1 MRKVA
6 LALACSFALVPLAG
20 TSADAQTCRDRVSAK
35 GTPSLVQFRARSK
48 ARSAWSEKVRNT
60 KQLGDE
66 YASWKNAKNS
76 RINCDKEDSRHV
88 CRASA
93 RPCKA

>member
-1 MRKVA
+1 M
-6 LALACSFALVPLAG
+6 
-20 TSADAQTCRDRVSAK
+20 SAK
-35 GTPSLVQFRARSK
+35 GAPSLVQILARSK

-60 KQLGDE
+60 KRLGDD
-66 YASWKNAKNS
+66 YATWKNAKNS
-76 RINCDKEDSRHV
+76 KIDCDKEDSRHV